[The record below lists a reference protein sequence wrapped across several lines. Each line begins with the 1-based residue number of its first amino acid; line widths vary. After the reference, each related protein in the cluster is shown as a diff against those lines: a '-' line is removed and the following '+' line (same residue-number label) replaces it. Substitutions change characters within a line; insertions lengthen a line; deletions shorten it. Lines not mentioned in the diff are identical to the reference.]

1 MFQRNV
7 QTRIAWTSVLMALAA
22 ATSVHAAAPRSA
34 AADDQARDTQAR
46 EACTQRSDPD
56 SRAAC
61 IREVGAARQAARSGD
76 LTSLDAP
83 TYTQNALQ
91 RCAVF
96 QVAEDRADC
105 EARLRN
111 PTSGSV
117 DGGGLL
123 RETHRTYTL
132 PQQ

>member
-1 MFQRNV
+1 MQPVNFLAHVIRTTGLV
-7 QTRIAWTSVLMALAA
+7 IPLALAGITA
-22 ATSVHAAAPRSA
+22 AHAAGPLE
-34 AADDQARDTQAR
+34 QARHAQER
-46 EACTQRSDPD
+46 ETCAQRSDPD

-61 IREVGAARQAARSGD
+61 VREIGAARQAARSGD

-83 TYTQNALQ
+83 AYAQNALQ

-96 QVAEDRADC
+96 KVAEDRADC

-111 PTSGSV
+111 PISGSV

-123 RETHRTYTL
+123 RETRRTYTL
-132 PQQ
+132 PQ